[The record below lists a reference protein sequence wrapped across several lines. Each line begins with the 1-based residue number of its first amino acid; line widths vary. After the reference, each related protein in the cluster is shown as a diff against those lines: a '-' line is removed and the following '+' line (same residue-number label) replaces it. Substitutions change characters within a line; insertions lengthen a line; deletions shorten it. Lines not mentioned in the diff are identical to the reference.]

1 MNTKAV
7 GGKGKNLEFL
17 QASGFNVP
25 KFVVVPA
32 HVLVERDLEIIAEE
46 ARGQLSCSVYCVR
59 SSAWAED
66 GAETSM
72 AGQFHTETDVEPG
85 KLAWAIGEVLKDA
98 ESKLGSLA
106 SFDLVIQEYIRADRA
121 GVAFTRE
128 PSGSRQMVIESVR
141 GVGEGLV
148 GGGLKPQRIELYR
161 GADWRISAID
171 QQIAGTA
178 LKIEALFGSPQ
189 DIEWVVRR
197 GVLYIVQSR
206 PITTITKEQIALA
219 EYLDELLPTT
229 PFYFAKTGVAEIV
242 PRPSVWALET
252 LKTIYAKGG
261 PVDRVYQKHGINYIA
276 TEQFVLVDGQLYI
289 DKEAELQ
296 SLLPAFSYFGSG
308 TLTPKVTG
316 FAGLI
321 TTWRNLRKIQGMKHN
336 VERLEAEMKAALSR
350 KGDLIADYELV
361 FEIGLAAEGALKK
374 LEGVRG
380 GIEMTD
386 LLSARVRV
394 EDLQVDAPVGA
405 IGNSLDVA
413 DTEPFVA
420 LQSSEAARDIALP
433 SSLVSSVQ
441 ELQRLV
447 RLREY
452 ARWLVVKR
460 VHEIR
465 ASVSSAKLARSK
477 PRFSVSSPTVL
488 TNHGK
493 TADRKTIGVSAGV
506 VEGVLATEENIS
518 ETSGSVIL
526 VVKQLSPSL
535 VQYFGRV
542 AGVVSENG
550 GLLSHFAIL
559 AREQGLP
566 VVVGVDLTG
575 QNGEQVRID
584 GTTGEI
590 HIL

>member
-1 MNTKAV
+1 
-7 GGKGKNLEFL
+7 
-17 QASGFNVP
+17 
-25 KFVVVPA
+25 
-32 HVLVERDLEIIAEE
+32 
-46 ARGQLSCSVYCVR
+46 
-59 SSAWAED
+59 
-66 GAETSM
+66 
-72 AGQFHTETDVEPG
+72 
-85 KLAWAIGEVLKDA
+85 
-98 ESKLGSLA
+98 
-106 SFDLVIQEYIRADRA
+106 
-121 GVAFTRE
+121 
-128 PSGSRQMVIESVR
+128 MVIESVR
-141 GVGEGLV
+141 GAGEGLV
-148 GGGLKPQRIELYR
+148 SGGLKPQRIELYR
-161 GADWRISAID
+161 GADWHTASID
-171 QQIAGTA
+171 HQIAETA

-197 GVLYIVQSR
+197 GVIYIVQSR

-219 EYLDELLPTT
+219 EYLDESMPTT

-252 LKTIYAKGG
+252 LKTIYAQGG
-261 PVDRVYQKHGINYIA
+261 PVNRVYQKHGMNYFA
-276 TEQFVLVDGQLYI
+276 TEQFVLVGGQLYI
-289 DKEAELQ
+289 DKEAELR

-321 TTWRNLRKIQGMKHN
+321 ATWRNLRKIQSMKHD
-336 VERLEAEMKAALSR
+336 VERLEAEMKEALGR
-350 KGDLIADYELV
+350 DGDLVSDYELV
-361 FEIGLAAEGALKK
+361 FEIGLAAEGALKR
-374 LEGVRG
+374 LEGMRG
-380 GIEMTD
+380 KIEMTD
-386 LLSARVRV
+386 LLSAQVGV
-394 EDLQVDAPVGA
+394 EDLEVDPPAGA

-420 LQSSEAARDIALP
+420 LQRSEVNREVTLP
-433 SSLVSSVQ
+433 PSLERPVQ

-460 VHEIR
+460 VNEIR
-465 ASVSSAKLARSK
+465 ASVSLAKLARSE
-477 PRFSVSSPTVL
+477 PQFSIACPTVL

-506 VEGVLATEENIS
+506 AEGTLATEESIS

-566 VVVGVDLTG
+566 VVVGADLTD
-575 QNGEQVRID
+575 QNGEQVRIN

-590 HIL
+590 QTL

>member
-1 MNTKAV
+1 MNTKAI

-32 HVLVERDLEIIAEE
+32 HVLVEREVELIAEE
-46 ARGQLSCSVYCVR
+46 ARGQLGCSVYCVR

-72 AGQFHTETDVEPG
+72 AGQFRTETDVAPG
-85 KLAWAIGEVLKDA
+85 RLAWAIGEVLKDA
-98 ESKLGSLA
+98 EAKLGSLA

-121 GVAFTRE
+121 GVVFTRD
-128 PSGSRQMVIESVR
+128 PSGGRQMVLESVR
-141 GVGEGLV
+141 GAGEGLV
-148 GGGLKPQRIELYR
+148 SGELKPHRIELYR

-171 QQIAGTA
+171 QQIAEAA
-178 LKIEALFGSPQ
+178 LKIEALFGFPQ

-197 GVLYIVQSR
+197 GILYLVQSR
-206 PITTITKEQIALA
+206 PITTITKEHVALA

-242 PRPSVWALET
+242 PRPSVWALEI
-252 LKTIYAKGG
+252 LKTIYAQGG
-261 PVDRVYQKHGINYIA
+261 PVDRVYQKHGINYLA

-289 DKEAELQ
+289 DKEAELR

-316 FAGLI
+316 FAGLMA
-321 TTWRNLRKIQGMKHN
+321 TWRNLRKIQSTKHD
-336 VERLEAEMKAALSR
+336 VERLEAEMKVALGR
-350 KGDLIADYELV
+350 DGDLIADYKLV

-374 LEGVRG
+374 LEGMRG
-380 GIEMTD
+380 KIEMTD
-386 LLSARVRV
+386 LLSAQVGV
-394 EDLQVDAPVGA
+394 EDLEVDPPVGA

-420 LQSSEAARDIALP
+420 LQRSEVSREVTLPPSLARP
-433 SSLVSSVQ
+433 VQ
-441 ELQRLV
+441 DLQRLV

-460 VHEIR
+460 INEIR
-465 ASVSSAKLARSK
+465 ASVSLARSE
-477 PRFSVSSPTVL
+477 PQFSIACPTVL

-506 VEGVLATEENIS
+506 AEGTLATEESIS

-566 VVVGVDLTG
+566 VVVGADLTD
-575 QNGEQVRID
+575 QNGEQVRIN

-590 HIL
+590 QTL